1 MPNDRVALIPF
12 LLAASLMTGDA
23 IAAECQAVAEST
35 LAEISAGASAPL
47 DAATAALV
55 RQAAGAACV
64 KALSGRY
71 PDPVAVEPDRVAGN
85 TAAATA
91 DPAATN
97 PESTAAA
104 DPEQEEGE
112 EGSSLWPFDS
122 FKRNDV
128 SASPSKKP
136 YQRKR

>member
-1 MPNDRVALIPF
+1 MPNYRVQ
-12 LLAASLMTGDA
+12 LLPLLFSACLVPGELV
-23 IAAECQAVAEST
+23 AAECQAVADST

-47 DAATAALV
+47 DAETAALV

-71 PDPVAVEPDRVAGN
+71 PDAVAVEPDRVAEN
-85 TAAATA
+85 TTGA
-91 DPAATN
+91 
-97 PESTAAA
+97 AAA
-104 DPEQEEGE
+104 DAAAADAAKEDPESQDADE

>member
-1 MPNDRVALIPF
+1 MTNYRVQTLS
-12 LLAASLMTGDA
+12 LLLSACLLCGES

-35 LAEISAGASAPL
+35 LAEISAGARAPL
-47 DAATAALV
+47 DAETAALI

-64 KALSGRY
+64 KTLSGRY
-71 PDPVAVEPDRVAGN
+71 PDAVAVEPDRVAEN
-85 TAAATA
+85 TTEAATK
-91 DPAATN
+91 N
-97 PESTAAA
+97 PESQAAA
-104 DPEQEEGE
+104 DPEEKEG
-112 EGSSLWPFDS
+112 GSSLWPFDS